1 MNAFVSALSQMTADI
16 AFRLYGLE
24 DSKCCLTELCMTA
37 WTYIYS
43 SSVVY
48 LSFVTRKWFY

>member
-43 SSVVY
+43 SFVVY
-48 LSFVTRKWFY
+48 LSFVTQKWFY